1 MCMHAKVEKIK
12 GAVLNELGLLLRVIE
27 KLEMSVVSTCL
38 ECIRRGRGDRYVS
51 QGVGLS
57 LVFDREQQ
65 NVQLHVRKH
74 VNIQETLWYS
84 EVLHCTH
91 TSQQLTVTVFVEFN
105 VFNIFE
111 TIKTSLF
118 FFNALVL

>member
-38 ECIRRGRGDRYVS
+38 ECIRRGRGNRYVS
-51 QGVGLS
+51 QGIGLS

-65 NVQLHVRKH
+65 NVHLHVRKH

-91 TSQQLTVTVFVEFN
+91 TSQQLTVSVFVEFK
-105 VFNIFE
+105 VFNI
-111 TIKTSLF
+111 L
-118 FFNALVL
+118 

>member
-38 ECIRRGRGDRYVS
+38 ECIRRGRSDRYVS
-51 QGVGLS
+51 QGIGLS

-91 TSQQLTVTVFVEFN
+91 TSQQLTGTVFVEFKSS
-105 VFNIFE
+105 
-111 TIKTSLF
+111 TYS
-118 FFNALVL
+118 